1 MKAENEKK
9 ILKKVHSNNIMLT
22 NERSYSFPKP
32 GEQPLKTRP
41 VIVGSGP
48 AGLFC
53 AWYLA
58 RAGYC
63 PLVLERGEE
72 SDKRMETVNQFWKNG
87 VLDPESNVQ
96 FGEEEQV
103 PFQTES

>member
-1 MKAENEKK
+1 M
-9 ILKKVHSNNIMLT
+9 ST
-22 NERSYSFPKP
+22 NERHYSFPKP
-32 GEQPLKTRP
+32 GDQPLETRP

-58 RAGYC
+58 RAGYR

-72 SDKRMETVNQFWKNG
+72 ADKRMETVNRFWKTVFLIRN
-87 VLDPESNVQ
+87 PMFSSER
-96 FGEEEQV
+96 EAQV